1 MTGQVGL
8 FERLEFRI
16 FRRRHLDVGQRDVWR
31 DALRLDRAPRGRE
44 VTCGGELERRS
55 VADGQYGLHRA
66 LAERFFTHDD
76 RAVLVLQRA
85 RDDLRGRGGA
95 PVDEDHDRC
104 AVQDIGGRGLELHL
118 RILHATLGVDDEAD
132 FEEVVGHRH
141 RGAQHAAGIVAQI
154 KHHDQQKTTKNQ
166 QEVADGLQEI
176 FRRVRL
182 ELGDAQITVALVEGA
197 ALDALHLDHRAGQG
211 ELERLLLS
219 FTDDREDDVGARL
232 AAHESNRVL
241 QREALH
247 WRAVQADDEI
257 AGAQPRLL
265 RGRIVDGRH
274 HLHEAVFHGDFDA
287 ETAELAG
294 GADLQYIVHHQNK
307 KHQQTNEEEHQ
318 TAEGEHQKGQVVHRL
333 DIVALDLGEDL
344 GEGAQIVERNGVV
357 RRGFRLAFG
366 PDTVADGNGD
376 AEGDAQGEH
385 QDSTFV
391 VTHELLRGPS
401 RAVAQEGR
409 SIGEAYKIGRFIY
422 KFIRQRGY
430 RSASDL
436 HQSSGFTGVPF

>member
-118 RILHATLGVDDEAD
+118 RIHHATLGVDDEAA
-132 FEEVVGHRH
+132 FEVVVGHRH
-141 RGAQHAAGIVAQI
+141 QDTQHTTKKKTQN
-154 KHHDQQKTTKNQ
+154 KHHALQLSTVFLL
-166 QEVADGLQEI
+166 EVADGLQEI

-232 AAHESNRVL
+232 AAHEINRVL

-287 ETAELAG
+287 ETAELAS
-294 GADLQYIVHHQNK
+294 GADLQFFVRLRVEIRGVGI
-307 KHQQTNEEEHQ
+307 EV
-318 TAEGEHQKGQVVHRL
+318 GQHAADGVLQLGLVVHRL

-401 RAVAQEGR
+401 RAVAQGGR
-409 SIGEAYKIGRFIY
+409 SIGEAYKFGRFIY

-430 RSASDL
+430 RSASVL